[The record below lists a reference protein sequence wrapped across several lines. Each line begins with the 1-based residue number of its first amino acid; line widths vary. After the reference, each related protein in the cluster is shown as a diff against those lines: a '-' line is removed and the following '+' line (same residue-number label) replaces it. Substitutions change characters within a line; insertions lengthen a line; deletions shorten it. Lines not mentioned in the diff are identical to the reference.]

1 LIVRAGAAKLAG
13 PRSAEIVMQ
22 RARFVASFVF
32 VAFASAGPGAP
43 MLRAQQP
50 PASAPTTAPTGAPES
65 KPAPKPASKP
75 QDAPAR
81 KGGTPDAPFIDE
93 FKLKS
98 ACLSEFWGRDMELV
112 AGVVRPL
119 DWKEGEKL
127 PVAYNV
133 HGFGGSH
140 RSAWGMGPM
149 LQKAEQSGD
158 MPRMLYVFLNAQCE
172 RGHHEFADSVNNGPC
187 GRALTTEFIPAL
199 EKKFGGVGE
208 PWARFVTGHSS
219 GGWSS
224 LWLEVTYPDFFGGC
238 WSTAPDSVDFRDFTG
253 IDIYSFENAY
263 TDPDGKPIMLVRNKG
278 KFVSSIKDY
287 VDGSDESNQIGGQFY
302 SFNAVFSPR
311 ANDGTPMR
319 LFDWKTGAID
329 SFVADSWRKYDISL
343 ILQDHWKELGPKL
356 QGKVHVWI
364 GTIDT
369 FRLEGA
375 TMLLQDELKKL
386 GSDADILI
394 VEGRDH
400 MNLGAPCPEHWPKG
414 MMRRIHEEMW
424 AAYQKEKAGSG
435 K

>member
-1 LIVRAGAAKLAG
+1 LIGPSAAAKL
-13 PRSAEIVMQ
+13 PRPHRPEIAMV
-22 RARFVASFVF
+22 RARLVRLSFVSF
-32 VAFASAGPGAP
+32 LPFALSAALAPLFAPLVAQDSKAPAAS
-43 MLRAQQP
+43 R
-50 PASAPTTAPTGAPES
+50 
-65 KPAPKPASKP
+65 PKPQAQESRSHPEAP
-75 QDAPAR
+75 Q
-81 KGGTPDAPFIDE
+81 IDE
-93 FKLKS
+93 FSLRS
-98 ACLSEFWGRDMELV
+98 PCLSEFWGRDMALV

-127 PVAYNV
+127 PVCYNV

-140 RSAWGMGPM
+140 EVAWMAGPQ
-149 LQKAEQSGD
+149 LQRAEQSGA

-172 RGHHEFADSVNNGPC
+172 RGHHAFADSVNNGPC

-224 LWLEVTYPDFFGGC
+224 LWLEVTYPEIFGGC

-253 IDIYSFENAY
+253 IDIYSYENAY
-263 TDPDGKPIMLVRNKG
+263 KDPDGNPIMLMRERG
-278 KFVSSIKDY
+278 RFVSSIKQY
-287 VDGSDESNQIGGQFY
+287 VDGSDEANAIGGQFY

-319 LFDWKTGAID
+319 LFDWRSGAID

-343 ILQDHWKELGPKL
+343 ILQENWKTLGPKL
-356 QGKVHVWI
+356 GGKIHVWI

-375 TMLLQDELKKL
+375 TMLLKEELAKL
-386 GSDADILI
+386 GSDADILL

-400 MNLGAPCPEHWPKG
+400 GSLYAPHPDLWPKG
-414 MMRRIHEEMW
+414 MMKRIHDEMFTS
-424 AAYQKEKAGSG
+424 YQKSAAAHSH
-435 K
+435 